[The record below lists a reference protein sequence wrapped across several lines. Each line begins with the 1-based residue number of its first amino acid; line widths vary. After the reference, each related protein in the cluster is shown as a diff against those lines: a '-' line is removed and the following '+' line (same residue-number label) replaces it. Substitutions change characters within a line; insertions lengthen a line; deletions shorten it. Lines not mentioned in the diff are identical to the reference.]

1 MIIWGSKGCE
11 KVVDQGQF
19 HCPRCDEPRS
29 YTHKRV
35 SNYFTLYFIPLFPT
49 STLGEYVEC
58 YSCGETYKPEVLSY
72 RPPSAS
78 ERLVHTADV
87 YLNEGLPM
95 HMVMQ
100 KLIALGADQPVAQQA
115 CLAAS
120 GDLVH
125 QCDDCKFA
133 FKNTIKNC
141 LNCGK
146 ILRPLNARATHI
158 EVNSDA
164 EHPRLL

>member
-11 KVVDQGQF
+11 KILDQGNF
-19 HCPRCDEPRS
+19 HCPNCDGQRN
-29 YTHKRV
+29 YAHKRV
-35 SNYFTLYFIPLFPT
+35 SRYFTLYFIPLFPT

-58 YSCGETYKPEVLSY
+58 FGCGETYTPEVLSY
-72 RPPSAS
+72 RPPSAA

-100 KLIALGADQPVAQQA
+100 KLIALGADQKVAQQA

-125 QCDDCKFA
+125 QCDDCKYA
-133 FKNTIKNC
+133 FKNTTKSC

-146 ILRPLNARATHI
+146 SLRPINAQT
-158 EVNSDA
+158 N
-164 EHPRLL
+164 RLGDNGSGGIAKLL